1 MLVPCFNAANYI
13 DRFLMNLS
21 LLDRSFDEVI
31 FYDDAST
38 DQTKNLLMSKGH
50 RVISGEKNMGPAYAR
65 NMLVT
70 HASHDWIHFHDIDDA
85 MVPSYLTKTA
95 VLAEIDQHDVILC
108 NVDWRD
114 RLTNELVMNWK
125 YDNSQI
131 NHDPLKYTISHPIG
145 GINGLYRKS
154 KITEVGGFNSDLRIW
169 EDADLHV
176 RLASKAVRFYVIE
189 EVLSIAFRTANS
201 ASSDQTLGWL
211 NRLKL
216 LENYQQQF
224 TEYAIQ
230 QEIGQQAQSTAAR
243 LLLSGEGR
251 AAKRALQLSEKSA
264 VKVPVARSLLWRFLK
279 NILPGS
285 LRIELRLLHLQFA
298 FRKHYH

>member
-13 DRFLMNLS
+13 DRFLRNLS
-21 LLDRSFDEVI
+21 LLDRPFDEVL

-38 DQTKNLLMSKGH
+38 DQTRSLLMSKGY

-95 VLAEIDQHDVILC
+95 VLAETDQHDVILC

-114 RLTNELVMNWK
+114 RLTDELVMSWK

-131 NHDPLKYTISHPIG
+131 NDDTLKYTISHPIG

-154 KITEVGGFNSDLRIW
+154 KITEVGGFNSELRIW

-176 RLASKAVRFYVIE
+176 RLAANGASFHVIE
-189 EVLSIAFRTANS
+189 EVLSIAFRTDGS
-201 ASSDQTLGWL
+201 ASSNQTLGWL

-216 LENYQQQF
+216 LESYQRLF
-224 TEYAIQ
+224 PEDTIQ
-230 QEIGQQAQSTAAR
+230 QEIGNQAQSTAAR
-243 LLLSGEGR
+243 LFLSGESKAARR
-251 AAKRALQLSEKSA
+251 AFQLSEQSA
-264 VKVPVARSLLWRFLK
+264 VKVPIARSLIWRSLK
-279 NILPGS
+279 HILPGS
-285 LRIELRLLHLQFA
+285 IRIELRLLHLHFA
-298 FRKHYH
+298 FRKHQH

>member
-1 MLVPCFNAANYI
+1 MLVPCYNAEHFV
-13 DRFLMNLS
+13 DSFLLGLS
-21 LLDRSFDEVI
+21 QLDRPFDEII

-38 DQTKNLLMSKGH
+38 DRTRNLLISRGQ
-50 RVISGEKNMGPAYAR
+50 RVISGEKNMGPAHAR
-65 NMLVT
+65 NILALY
-70 HASHDWIHFHDIDDA
+70 ASSDWIHFHDIDDA
-85 MVPSYLTKTA
+85 LVSSYLTKTA
-95 VLAEIDQHDVILC
+95 ALAETNLHDVILC

-114 RLTNELVMNWK
+114 IITDGLVLNWK
-125 YDNSQI
+125 YDNAQI
-131 NHDPLKYTISHPIG
+131 NNDPLKYTISHPIG

-154 KITEVGGFNSDLRIW
+154 KITEIGGFNTELRIW

-176 RLASKAVRFYVIE
+176 RLASHGARFHVIE
-189 EVLSIAFRTANS
+189 EVLSIAFRTGNS
-201 ASSDQTLGWL
+201 ASSNQTLGWL

-230 QEIGQQAQSTAAR
+230 QEIGHQAQLTAAR